1 MSFKRWSPIT
11 VVLIMMA
18 LPACNTQ
25 EDATPPP
32 STGRESSFELTGDV
46 SAVDLE
52 DVDFGLSMPTE
63 GVNVGVDA
71 GITVNVTVDIASID
85 EASSEL
91 CGLAAGGEVVVIVT
105 DETDLDFDRPL
116 TELGT
121 LEDESIRVGG
131 TARERAAVTSPGDG
145 STEPTSECDLQA
157 DTVALVE
164 DATPEP
170 NTSPTGPLN

>member
-1 MSFKRWSPIT
+1 MSFKRWSS
-11 VVLIMMA
+11 VALLLILMG

-25 EDATPPP
+25 EDDAPPP
-32 STGRESSFELTGDV
+32 STGQESSFDLTGDV

-52 DVDFGLSMPTE
+52 DVDFGLSLPPE

-71 GITVNVTVDIASID
+71 GITVNLTVDIESID
-85 EASSEL
+85 DASAQL
-91 CGLAAGGEVVVIVT
+91 CGLQAGGSVIVVVT

-121 LEDESIRVGG
+121 LEDESIRVQG
-131 TARERAAVTSPGDG
+131 TARERAAVASPGDG
-145 STEPTSECDLQA
+145 SAEPVGECELEA

-164 DATPEP
+164 EGTPGP
-170 NTSPTGPLN
+170 TTSPTDL